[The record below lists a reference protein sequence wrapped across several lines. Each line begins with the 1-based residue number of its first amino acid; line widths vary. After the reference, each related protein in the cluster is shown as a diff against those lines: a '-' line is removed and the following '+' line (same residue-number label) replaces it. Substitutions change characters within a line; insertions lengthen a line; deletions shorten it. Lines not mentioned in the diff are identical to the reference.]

1 MEQWTQIGSWIQS
14 ARRVHIR
21 SWTDFL
27 FWIALLVLFAGI
39 QRVVKKLFPNAPQ
52 GAVQVGMVI
61 LLFLVTWIYL
71 FVRY

>member
-27 FWIALLVLFAGI
+27 FWIALVVLFAGM

>member
-1 MEQWTQIGSWIQS
+1 MEHWIQIGSWIQS

-27 FWIALLVLFAGI
+27 FWIALLVLFAGM

>member
-1 MEQWTQIGSWIQS
+1 MEHWTQIGSWIPS
-14 ARRVHIR
+14 ARRGHIR

-27 FWIALLVLFAGI
+27 FYIALFVLFAGT

-52 GAVQVGMVI
+52 GAVQVGMVM
-61 LLFLVTWIYL
+61 LLFLVAWIYL